1 MIESIVNQGGQ
12 MGRGGG
18 GQSVILLWVIIV
30 LLVIIIIYLWYN
42 NRKNSPT
49 ISPSSEESVDMNKI
63 EVALKLLNPSEKLV
77 VEALIEK
84 GGEMLQ
90 KDIHYELDLSR
101 VQAHR
106 IVQSLTQKE
115 LVMVEDHFNTKKV
128 VLADWLIG

>member
-1 MIESIVNQGGQ
+1 
-12 MGRGGG
+12 MGRGAG
-18 GQSVILLWVIIV
+18 GQSVFLLWVIIV
-30 LLVIIIIYLWYN
+30 LLVVIIIYLGYN
-42 NRKNSPT
+42 NQKKE
-49 ISPSSEESVDMNKI
+49 PSVVAPVSKDMDKI
-63 EVALKLLNPSEKLV
+63 EVALRLLNPSEKLV

-106 IVQSLTQKE
+106 TVQSLTQRE
-115 LVMVEDHFNTKKV
+115 LVTVEDHFNTKKI